1 MHGFIGQL
9 VRFMLKLVLGVFAL
23 ILVASLV
30 TAAVIALVVRKIT
43 SLITG
48 KKPEPTMVFGHFQR
62 FSQAGGWPG
71 TASKPAPAGDIVD
84 VEVREIRD
92 DKRLP

>member
-1 MHGFIGQL
+1 MQGFIGQL
-9 VRFMLKLVLGVFAL
+9 LRFIIKLVFGVFVL

-30 TAAVIALVVRKIT
+30 TAAVIALLVRKIV

-62 FSQAGGWPG
+62 FSQAGVWPG
-71 TASKPAPAGDIVD
+71 TAPKPADSADIVD
-84 VEVREIRD
+84 VEVREVRD

>member
-1 MHGFIGQL
+1 MQGFIGL
-9 VRFMLKLVLGVFAL
+9 LLRFIIRLVLGVFAL

-30 TAAVIALVVRKIT
+30 TAALIALLVRTVT

-48 KKPEPTMVFGHFQR
+48 KKPEPTMVFGHLQR
-62 FSQAGGWPG
+62 FKQAGAWP
-71 TASKPAPAGDIVD
+71 TAPSKQSPAGDIVD

>member
-1 MHGFIGQL
+1 MQGFIGL
-9 VRFMLKLVLGVFAL
+9 LLRFIIRLVLGVFAL

-30 TAAVIALVVRKIT
+30 TAALIALLVRTVT

-48 KKPEPTMVFGHFQR
+48 KKPEPTMVVGHFQR
-62 FSQAGGWPG
+62 F
-71 TASKPAPAGDIVD
+71 KPAGAWPTAPSKQSPAADIVD

>member
-1 MHGFIGQL
+1 MESFIGQVL
-9 VRFMLKLVLGVFAL
+9 RFIIKLVLGVFAL

-30 TAAVIALVVRKIT
+30 TAALIALVVRKIT

-48 KKPEPTMVFGHFQR
+48 KKPEPTMVFGHFER
-62 FSQAGGWPG
+62 FKQAGAWP
-71 TASKPAPAGDIVD
+71 TAPAKQSPAGDIVD